1 MTQSGLVD
9 EKRKRE
15 KPARMRVMQSRQ
27 WISIGMTL
35 AALTI
40 VPLAKAQPPHSL
52 SRYLGVHWSDG
63 YHSRTACPPKRGA
76 AYFSGNESAP
86 ASGPAPWWKIP
97 SPEAERLPPP
107 AASQPGGASLF
118 RQPGEG
124 SSVMVR

>member
-1 MTQSGLVD
+1 
-9 EKRKRE
+9 
-15 KPARMRVMQSRQ
+15 MQFRQ
-27 WISIGMTL
+27 WLSFAVAI

-40 VPLAKAQPPHSL
+40 VPLAKAEPPYSL
-52 SRYLGVHWSDG
+52 SRHLGVYWGDG

-76 AYFSGNESAP
+76 VYFPAFESAP
-86 ASGPAPWWKIP
+86 AGGPVPWWKIP

-124 SSVMVR
+124 SSVIVR